1 MVKMEKKAT
10 LIAGDSRGLEYVI
23 VDETG
28 MILEISSEFCR
39 TFNVAKSAGRGC
51 SIDQIITGT
60 THNLSHHVK
69 RKAVFFGVING
80 HPCLIRADQNLP
92 NTIYSI
98 LVKKNEID
106 LHEITSFMNS
116 IKKTKKQKN
125 SSNRS
130 RYSFEDIVGD
140 GPLMSQ
146 IKELAARIAT
156 SNSTVL
162 LTGESGTGKELFA
175 QAIHGLSSRK
185 DHPFIAVNCAAIPE
199 DLFESEVFGYEAG
212 AFSGAKREGKPGKIE
227 LAQNGTLF
235 LDEISEL
242 PYLAQGKLLRVLQ
255 EREVERLGGTGTKN
269 VDIRI
274 IAATNRDL
282 KALVQEGKFRQD
294 LFYRLYVFELK
305 IPSLRQRKEDILPL
319 TEHFINYYNDL
330 FNREVKYIDQNLQ
343 EWLISN
349 EWPGNIRELSAI
361 IERGMNIVEGNTLT
375 VDSFRFP
382 SFTENPEQTSTTI
395 MKDTISTVLSL
406 EEEVQK
412 AEMAA
417 IKWAL
422 KEANGDKMVAAQSLK
437 IHPASLYRKISR
449 YKLK

>member
-1 MVKMEKKAT
+1 MVKMEKKLAVNS
-10 LIAGDSRGLEYVI
+10 GDLDYLI
-23 VDETG
+23 VDERG
-28 MILEISSEFCR
+28 FILEISSEFCHSFKIANKQLKGLSIE
-39 TFNVAKSAGRGC
+39 TIIKETTQKHSYSVGR
-51 SIDQIITGT
+51 
-60 THNLSHHVK
+60 K
-69 RKAVFFGVING
+69 PVFYGVING
-80 HPCLIRADQNLP
+80 QPCLIRSNKINQH
-92 NTIYSI
+92 TVYSI
-98 LVKKNEID
+98 LVKHTEID
-106 LHEITSFMNS
+106 PYEITSFMNS
-116 IKKTKKQKN
+116 MNKARVQKKTTSMN
-125 SSNRS
+125 NRY
-130 RYSFEDIVGD
+130 RFEDIVGD
-140 GPLMSQ
+140 GPLMTQ

-162 LTGESGTGKELFA
+162 LTGKSGTGKELFA

-185 DHPFIAVNCAAIPE
+185 DYPFVAVNCAAIPE

-282 KALVQEGKFRQD
+282 KTLVQEGKFRQD

-319 TEHFINYYNDL
+319 AEHFIRYYNDL
-330 FNREVKYIDQNLQ
+330 FNREVKDIAPDLQ
-343 EWLISN
+343 EWFIHN
-349 EWPGNIRELSAI
+349 DWPGNIRELKAI
-361 IERGMNIVEGNTLT
+361 IERGMNIVDGNTLRL
-375 VDSFRFP
+375 DHFRFS
-382 SFTENPEQTSTTI
+382 SFTEKAEQRPTSANE
-395 MKDTISTVLSL
+395 TVSNVQSL
-406 EEEVQK
+406 EDEVQK

-422 KEANGDKMVAAQSLK
+422 NETNGDKTLAAQRLN
-437 IHPASLYRKISR
+437 IHPASLYRKISK
-449 YKLK
+449 YKIK

>member
-1 MVKMEKKAT
+1 MVKIERKIEA
-10 LIAGDSRGLEYVI
+10 DSKPLEYLV
-23 VDETG
+23 VDDSG
-28 MILEISSEFCR
+28 LILEISSDFYHSFSL
-39 TFNVAKSAGRGC
+39 TPTDLKGLSVDAVIK
-51 SIDQIITGT
+51 GT
-60 THNLSHHVK
+60 TQRPSSVVG
-69 RKAVFFGVING
+69 RKNVFFGVING
-80 HPCLIRADQNLP
+80 QPCLIRTEKINKH
-92 NTIYSI
+92 TCYSI
-98 LVKKNEID
+98 LVKNSEID
-106 LHEITSFMNS
+106 LYEITSFMNS
-116 IKKTKKQKN
+116 INKPKVQKKPN
-125 SSNRS
+125 SNN

-140 GPLMSQ
+140 GPLMMQ

-185 DHPFIAVNCAAIPE
+185 DHPFVAVNCAAIPE

-255 EREVERLGGTGTKN
+255 EREVERLGGTGTKT

-282 KALVQEGKFRQD
+282 KSLVQEGKFRQD

-305 IPSLRQRKEDILPL
+305 IPSLRQRKEDILTL
-319 TEHFINYYNDL
+319 TEHFINYYNNL
-330 FNREVKYIDQNLQ
+330 FNREVRYIGPDLQ

-349 EWPGNIRELSAI
+349 DWPGNIRELRAI
-361 IERGMNIVEGNTLT
+361 IERGMNIVEGDTLML
-375 VDSFRFP
+375 DSFRFTP
-382 SFTENPEQTSTTI
+382 LSDNAEQLPTNATSTLSNV
-395 MKDTISTVLSL
+395 KSL
-406 EEEVQK
+406 EEEVKK

-417 IKWAL
+417 IQWAL
-422 KEANGDKMVAAQSLK
+422 KETNGDKTLAAQRLK
-437 IHPASLYRKISR
+437 IHPASLYRKISK
-449 YKLK
+449 YKIN